1 MKSVPPTSDEAARL
15 QALREYDVLDTQAEK
30 DFDDLT
36 LLASEIC
43 GTPIALIS
51 LIDPDRQWF
60 KSKVGLDV
68 NETSRDIS
76 FCAHAIDQQHIFEVC
91 DTLKD
96 SRFCDNPLVTSDPNI
111 RFYAGTPLITPQ
123 GYAIGT
129 LCAIDIKPRALTPGQ
144 RKALETL
151 GRAVVANLELRK
163 KNHQLMEANQLKTE
177 FLSNMSHELRTPLNA
192 IIGYSQIMHEE
203 VKVHHLPVKFGRYL
217 EHMDYSGKRL
227 LSIINSVLDLSKI
240 EESKM
245 HLTLSSI
252 DCRKFFAQIAGLFS
266 AMVKEKGIQFK
277 IEIEPTAAQ
286 YLILDETKVS
296 QIVINLINNAVK
308 FTPTGKAVT
317 VNILSNES
325 QLFII
330 VKDNGVGI
338 NDKDQQK
345 LFNKFQQVGKAKIGE
360 GTGLGLAIT
369 KGLVELM
376 GGSIKLSSREGVGS
390 LFKVAIPHQ
399 QGDITL
405 SLSPCSSTLDINL
418 NSTILLVEDNLIN
431 QEVATAI
438 FTSLGLTIE
447 LAGSGE
453 QALELVNNN
462 SYDLIFMDIHLPGID
477 GIETTRQIKQ
487 LYPLTIVIGLSADTF
502 AKERMIPSVGESAP
516 QMHDYLCKPVERDK
530 LITVL
535 NSYLPKAAP
544 PQEPANC

>member
-1 MKSVPPTSDEAARL
+1 MKSAPPTSDEAARL

-30 DFDDLT
+30 FFDDLT

-51 LIDPDRQWF
+51 LIDSDRQWF
-60 KSKVGLDV
+60 KSKVGLDAE
-68 NETSRDIS
+68 ETSRDIA
-76 FCAHAIDQQHIFEVC
+76 FCSHAIHQQHIFEVC

-96 SRFCDNPLVTSDPNI
+96 IRFFDNPLVTSDPHI
-111 RFYAGTPLITPQ
+111 RFYAGTPLLTPG

-129 LCAIDIKPRALTPGQ
+129 LCAIDSQPRILTPGQ
-144 RKALETL
+144 RQALETL
-151 GRAVVANLELRK
+151 GHSVVANLELHK
-163 KNHQLMEANQLKTE
+163 KNRQLMEANQLKTE
-177 FLSNMSHELRTPLNA
+177 FLSDMSHELRTPLNA
-192 IIGYSQIMHEE
+192 IIGYSQIMQEE
-203 VKVHHLPVKFGRYL
+203 VKTHNLPSKFGRYL

-240 EESKM
+240 EEGKM
-245 HLTLSSI
+245 HLSLSSV
-252 DCRKFFAQIAGLFS
+252 DCRKLFAQIAGLFS

-277 IEIEPTAAQ
+277 IEVDPTSAEH
-286 YLILDETKVS
+286 LILDETKVS

-308 FTPTGKAVT
+308 FTPSGKAVT
-317 VNILSNES
+317 VSILSSES

-330 VKDNGVGI
+330 VKDDGVGI
-338 NDKDQQK
+338 NKKDQQK

-390 LFKVAIPHQ
+390 LFKVTIPHQ
-399 QGDITL
+399 QGEIAL
-405 SLSPCSSTLDINL
+405 SLSPSSSPLDVCL

-431 QEVATAI
+431 QEVAKAI
-438 FTSLGLTIE
+438 FHSMGLTIE
-447 LAGSGE
+447 LTDSGE
-453 QALELVNNN
+453 QALELLKNNR
-462 SYDLIFMDIHLPGID
+462 YDLIFMDIHLPGID
-477 GIETTRQIKQ
+477 GIETTRRIKQ
-487 LYPLTIVIGLSADTF
+487 LYPLTVVIGLSADTF
-502 AKERMIPSVGESAP
+502 EQERFAHGIGETTQ
-516 QMHDYLCKPVERDK
+516 QMDDYLSKPVERAK

-535 NSYLPKAAP
+535 NTYLPGAAA